1 MGYRSVGSTKGMSG
15 MFAGHLSELVIVL
28 AIMLVTVGG
37 PIALVIWLVRLGA
50 RTAAREYVRERAK
63 CEHQSNQKP

>member
-1 MGYRSVGSTKGMSG
+1 
-15 MFAGHLSELVIVL
+15 MFAGHLSELVIVV
-28 AIMLVTVGG
+28 AIFLVTVGG

-63 CEHQSNQKP
+63 QEHQSNQKP